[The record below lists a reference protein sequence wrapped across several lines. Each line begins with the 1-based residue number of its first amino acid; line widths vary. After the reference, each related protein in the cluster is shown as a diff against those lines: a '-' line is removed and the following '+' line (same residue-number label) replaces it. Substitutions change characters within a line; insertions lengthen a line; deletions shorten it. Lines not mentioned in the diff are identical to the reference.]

1 MHTRWSGTRSPS
13 DRVNEFPEV
22 HMYAH
27 NRETN
32 AQRQYIGTQFKN
44 SNLKRYAILHKSS
57 SSAAERFANIK
68 TSQHPSLLFS
78 FLICLVAV

>member
-1 MHTRWSGTRSPS
+1 MHTRWPGTRSPS
-13 DRVNEFPEV
+13 DRVNELTEV
-22 HMYAH
+22 HVYAH

-44 SNLKRYAILHKSS
+44 SNLKRYAIAHKS

-68 TSQHPSLLFS
+68 TSQHLSLLFS
-78 FLICLVAV
+78 FLICQAAV